1 MMNNRIY
8 LTNDAMN
15 LLNLIIDARE
25 LNNNEMPSV
34 NVEQLP
40 GLVTDYNVLQ
50 ELIENEI
57 LTKDKRIMLIN
68 RELID
73 RVERI

>member
-1 MMNNRIY
+1 
-8 LTNDAMN
+8 MN